1 MEDKD
6 QERVNELL
14 LDFRLHEKVC
24 EERWKTVYNEI
35 RSAKDNSEKDRTEI
49 KASILSIQRLIWTGG
64 GALIILLAGSLMT
77 QIGG

>member
-6 QERVNELL
+6 QERLNELL
-14 LDFRLHEKVC
+14 LDFRSHEKVC